1 MTHILI
7 IEDDPNLAT
16 TMASRLE
23 LEGFNV
29 RVEPNGKAGLKAA
42 TESRPDLILCDIAM
56 PEMDGYEVLASI
68 REQESTSEVPFVF
81 LTARVERNDVRKGM
95 HQGADDYL
103 CKPVTREDLMATIRT
118 CLNRRQRQQRGM
130 QQTKKDITSLLM
142 GFAHDIRTPL
152 QVLSIH
158 ADILNPGS
166 EEIKSG
172 ENRRLAAVSGIQRV
186 SRRLSRM
193 AEEILTF
200 SQHQLDQVVTQ
211 TKQILA
217 QQLLQDCKDESQQPE
232 RILLDL
238 AKEPLRINIDERLL
252 RQTLD
257 NLISNAI
264 KYSPGNQP
272 VTLSCQQKDHWI
284 ELSVADHG
292 IGIPADDLPHIFE
305 AFRRA
310 SNVGR
315 APGTGIGLAL
325 AKRNV
330 DAHGGRLEVT
340 STENEGSRFSI
351 LLPIPQGKPG
361 STIPAKPPS
370 PEHAQ

>member
-7 IEDDPNLAT
+7 IEDDPNLAE

-29 RVEPNGKAGLKAA
+29 RVEPNGSAGLKAA
-42 TESRPDLILCDIAM
+42 TESPPDLILCDIAM

-68 REQESTSEVPFVF
+68 REQETTSEVPFVF

-130 QQTKKDITSLLM
+130 KQTKEDITSLLM

-211 TKQILA
+211 TKQLLA
-217 QQLLQDCKDESQQPE
+217 QQLLLDCKDESQQPD
-232 RILLDL
+232 RISLDL
-238 AKEPLRINIDERLL
+238 AKEPLRICIDERLL

-272 VTLSCQQKDHWI
+272 VTLSCRQQDNWV
-284 ELSVADHG
+284 ELSVTDHG
-292 IGIPADDLPHIFE
+292 IGIPAEDLPHIFE

-325 AKRNV
+325 AKRNI

-340 STENEGSRFSI
+340 SIENEGSRFSI
-351 LLPIPQGKPG
+351 LLPITQGKPAQG
-361 STIPAKPPS
+361 LATKPPS
-370 PEHAQ
+370 PGDTN